1 MKTAHVYH
9 LRDIILGGIALL
21 FSAATVAIALLGV
34 DEVPASIHSEAHAH
48 HVAELCPHLPANEQ
62 PECLAWLRQGG
73 RRG

>member
-9 LRDIILGGIALL
+9 LRDIILGGFALL
-21 FSAATVAIALLGV
+21 FSAATFAFALLGV
-34 DEVPASIHSEAHAH
+34 DDLPTDVRSESHAH

>member
-9 LRDIILGGIALL
+9 LRDIILYACVLL
-21 FSAATVAIALLGV
+21 FFATTSAFALLGV
-34 DEVPASIHSEAHAH
+34 DEAPAAVRSEAHAH

>member
-1 MKTAHVYH
+1 MNTRISH

-21 FSAATVAIALLGV
+21 FSAVTFAIALLGV
-34 DEVPASIHSEAHAH
+34 DDTPASVHSEAHAH

>member
-9 LRDIILGGIALL
+9 LRDIILGGFALL
-21 FSAATVAIALLGV
+21 FSAATFAIALLGV
-34 DEVPASIHSEAHAH
+34 DEVPASVRSEAYAH

>member
-1 MKTAHVYH
+1 MNTRISH

-21 FSAATVAIALLGV
+21 FSAATFAIALLGV

-48 HVAELCPHLPANEQ
+48 HVAELCPHLLANEQ

>member
-1 MKTAHVYH
+1 MNTRISH

-21 FSAATVAIALLGV
+21 FSAATFAFALLGV
-34 DEVPASIHSEAHAH
+34 DEVPDSIHSEAHAH
-48 HVAELCPHLPANEQ
+48 HVAELCPHLLANEQ

>member
-1 MKTAHVYH
+1 MKTAHAYR
-9 LRDIILGGIALL
+9 LRDIIIYACSLL
-21 FSAATVAIALLGV
+21 FSAATFAIALLGV
-34 DEVPASIHSEAHAH
+34 DEVPASVRSEAHAH